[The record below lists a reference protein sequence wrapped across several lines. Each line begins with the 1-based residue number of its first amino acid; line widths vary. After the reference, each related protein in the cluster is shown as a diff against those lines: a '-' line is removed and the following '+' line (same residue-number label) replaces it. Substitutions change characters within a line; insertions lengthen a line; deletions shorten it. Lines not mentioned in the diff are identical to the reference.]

1 MKTFL
6 IIYVSLFL
14 IGNVITMAKGVSKY
28 GENWYI
34 F

>member
-14 IGNVITMAKGVSKY
+14 IGNVIAMVKGVSKY
-28 GENWYI
+28 GENWYT